1 MAGCATSGAT
11 ATQQPP
17 ALPDSGSVALATGSA
32 TAAQRGQ
39 PSACNSG
46 LLTGHRIAATL
57 NASINHCCDLR
68 GDEIANRTA
77 LIAEVAGLARH
88 QQADLIEH
96 FDHEAARWAW
106 ATGSGTTGE
115 FV

>member
-1 MAGCATSGAT
+1 MPQVCSIRTIVLPELGDPRLIGSGG
-11 ATQQPP
+11 
-17 ALPDSGSVALATGSA
+17 LGHGVSL
-32 TAAQRGQ
+32 
-39 PSACNSG
+39 ACNSG

-106 ATGSGTTGE
+106 ATASGTTGE